1 MLESVLSAMFERA
14 ADAAFVI
21 SDEREIHP
29 WNEAAERRSGFA
41 AN

>member
-1 MLESVLSAMFERA
+1 MLESELSTMFERTT
-14 ADAAFVI
+14 DAAFVI
-21 SDEREIHP
+21 SDDGEIHP

>member
-14 ADAAFVI
+14 ADAAFDI
-21 SDEREIHP
+21 SDYGEIHP